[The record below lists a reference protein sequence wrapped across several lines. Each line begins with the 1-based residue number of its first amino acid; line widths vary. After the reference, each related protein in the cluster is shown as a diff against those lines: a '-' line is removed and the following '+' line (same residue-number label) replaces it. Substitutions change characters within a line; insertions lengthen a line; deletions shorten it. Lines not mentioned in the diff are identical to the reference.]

1 MSRFVKA
8 LGELSRGNARPLGF
22 SGRASARQA
31 PMMLVAQL
39 SEADAEMAKSAVS
52 AKADSLLFTV
62 KDAGDI
68 DSLSSISPSIK
79 EVPWG
84 VRTSKADVER
94 IKKLPGLGCDYLVF
108 DWELPARCIGDD
120 KLGRILEV
128 DASLDNASARAIGRL
143 SLVDAI
149 CVAGEGKPE
158 AVTVKDLANY
168 RRLTEFVG
176 MSALASVP
184 ASVEDLGVLLEA
196 GVRAVISEVS
206 VRRPADTLRE
216 VREAVDKLPLSR
228 PRSRRGISATVPMV
242 SAPAREEEEE
252 EEEEEKE

>member
-1 MSRFVKA
+1 MSKFIKA
-8 LGELSRGNARPLGF
+8 LEELSRGNARPLGF
-22 SGRASARQA
+22 SGKASARQA

-39 SEADAEMAKSAVS
+39 TQADAEMAKSAVS
-52 AKADSLLFTV
+52 AKADALLFMV

-68 DSLSSISPSIK
+68 DALSSISPSI

-84 VRTSKADVER
+84 VRTSIADAEQ
-94 IKKLPGLGCDYLVF
+94 INKLPGLGCDYLVF
-108 DWELPARCIGDD
+108 NWELPARCIGDE

-128 DASLDNASARAIGRL
+128 EASLDNTSARAIGQL

-149 CVAGEGKPE
+149 CIAGEGKSK

-168 RRLTEFVG
+168 RRMTGFAG

-196 GVRAVISEVS
+196 GVRAVVADVS
-206 VRRPADTLRE
+206 AGRPAETLTE
-216 VREAVDKLPLSR
+216 VREAIDKLPLSR
-228 PRSRRGISATVPMV
+228 PGSRRGISATVPMMSSV
-242 SAPAREEEEE
+242 EVEEEEE
-252 EEEEEKE
+252 EEEM